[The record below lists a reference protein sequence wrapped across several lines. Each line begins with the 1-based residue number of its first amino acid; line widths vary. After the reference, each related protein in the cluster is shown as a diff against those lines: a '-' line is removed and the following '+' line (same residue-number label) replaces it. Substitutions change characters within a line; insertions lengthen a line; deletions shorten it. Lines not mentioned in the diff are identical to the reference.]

1 MKLSESG
8 SRMSRCDFNSA
19 TADCALGG
27 RGSCRAAGSTGRLI
41 DDPTGSA
48 GASPSRCAVFV
59 AVLSGLLFFSPPASA
74 GDISFDS
81 ARAYGY
87 LKEICDIG
95 GRVSGSE
102 GMVAQ
107 QRLLIKHF
115 QGLGA
120 DMKAQRFDVAH
131 PVSGAP
137 VRMTNLVVSFDP
149 KATERVLICCHYD
162 TRPFPDRDLLRPKGV
177 FVGAND
183 GASGVALL
191 MELGNQMKSIRP
203 RYGVDFIFFD
213 GEELVFKEG
222 DKYFLG
228 SEYFAKWYA
237 EAKPGYRYVAG
248 VLVDMIAD
256 RSLQLYMEKNSL
268 SKAPEVT
275 RSVWA
280 VAKRVGVK
288 EFIGREKYE
297 VRDDHLALNDIAKIP
312 TCDIIDFDYKYWHT
326 TRDTPLQCSAASMGK
341 VGKVLL
347 HWMVEVPITP

>member
-1 MKLSESG
+1 
-8 SRMSRCDFNSA
+8 MSNCDFKRGLSCVCSDTSHID
-19 TADCALGG
+19 TARAVIPAFFLALLLVPAFAP
-27 RGSCRAAGSTGRLI
+27 AAEIT
-41 DDPTGSA
+41 
-48 GASPSRCAVFV
+48 
-59 AVLSGLLFFSPPASA
+59 
-74 GDISFDS
+74 FDS
-81 ARAYGY
+81 ARSYGY

-95 GRVSGSE
+95 PRVSGSE
-102 GMVAQ
+102 GMTQQ

-115 QGLGA
+115 QSLGA

-131 PVSGAP
+131 PVSGVP

-149 KATERVLICCHYD
+149 TAKERVLICCHYD

-191 MELGNQMKSIRP
+191 MELGNQMNSIRP

-268 SKAPEVT
+268 SKAPDVT

-312 TCDIIDFDYKYWHT
+312 TCNIIDFDYKYWHT
-326 TRDTPLQCSAASMGK
+326 TRDTPLQCSAASLGK

>member
-8 SRMSRCDFNSA
+8 FRMSNCDFKRGLSCVCSDTSHID
-19 TADCALGG
+19 TARAVIPAFFLALLLVPAFAP
-27 RGSCRAAGSTGRLI
+27 AAEIT
-41 DDPTGSA
+41 
-48 GASPSRCAVFV
+48 
-59 AVLSGLLFFSPPASA
+59 
-74 GDISFDS
+74 FDS
-81 ARAYGY
+81 ARSYGY

-95 GRVSGSE
+95 PRVSGSE
-102 GMVAQ
+102 GMTQQ

-115 QGLGA
+115 QSLGA

-131 PVSGAP
+131 PVSGVP

-149 KATERVLICCHYD
+149 TAKERVLICCHYD

-191 MELGNQMKSIRP
+191 MELGNQMNSIRP

-268 SKAPEVT
+268 SKAPDVT

-326 TRDTPLQCSAASMGK
+326 TRDTPLQCSAASLGK